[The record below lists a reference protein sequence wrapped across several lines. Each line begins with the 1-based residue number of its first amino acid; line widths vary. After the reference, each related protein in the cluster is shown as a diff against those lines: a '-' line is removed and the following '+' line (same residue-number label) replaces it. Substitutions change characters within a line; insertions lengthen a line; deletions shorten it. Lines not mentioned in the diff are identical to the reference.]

1 MNEKLPTIQF
11 IRENIAWIIP
21 VAISILTAMGYALA
35 YYFEVGFCNQWEIP
49 TNLIQVGL
57 SNVLFCAFRLII
69 VLGLTWIIWY
79 LYLFNQ
85 IKRAPEKLRSILHP
99 IAGLFFIVILY
110 IITYWDMWKEWI
122 LLLIAVLA
130 VAITFILYELGT
142 LIAKHIFRRKASG
155 VVEKKGNI
163 GNTLTIKK
171 VVFIALSIVFIL
183 FWTSYFIGQADAKK
197 QDKFLTIST
206 PQYSAVLRI
215 YGDNIICQPLDK
227 SVDSENQTVKYTLKG
242 NIFVIRLSNT
252 TEHIL
257 NLENTGR
264 LIK

>member
-1 MNEKLPTIQF
+1 MNEKPPTIQF

-35 YYFEVGFCNQWEIP
+35 YLFEVGFCNQCGIP

-57 SNVLFCAFRLII
+57 SNVLSCAFRLII

-79 LYLFNQ
+79 AYLFNQ
-85 IKRAPEKLRSILHP
+85 IKHAPNKLRSTLYLIV
-99 IAGLFFIVILY
+99 GLCFPLIIY
-110 IITYWDMWKEWI
+110 IITYEDMWKEWI
-122 LLLIAVLA
+122 SQLIAVFT
-130 VAITFILYELGT
+130 VAIIFISYE
-142 LIAKHIFRRKASG
+142 LIAKYIFRRKTSG
-155 VVEKKGNI
+155 VVEKKGN
-163 GNTLTIKK
+163 
-171 VVFIALSIVFIL
+171 VVIIALIIVFIL
-183 FWTSYFIGQADAKK
+183 FWTSHFIGQADAKI
-197 QDKFLTIST
+197 QDKFLTISI

>member
-1 MNEKLPTIQF
+1 MNEKPPTIQF
-11 IRENIAWIIP
+11 MEKNIAWVIP

-35 YYFEVGFCNQWEIP
+35 YFFEVGFCNQCGIP
-49 TNLIQVGL
+49 TNLIQVRL
-57 SNVLFCAFRLII
+57 SNVLSCAFRLII
-69 VLGLTWIIWY
+69 VLGLTWLIWY
-79 LYLFNQ
+79 AFLFNQ
-85 IKRAPEKLRSILHP
+85 IKRAPDKLRSTLYLIG
-99 IAGLFFIVILY
+99 GLFFPLIIY
-110 IITYWDMWKEWI
+110 IITYLDMWKEWI
-122 LLLIAVLA
+122 SQLIAVLA
-130 VAITFILYELGT
+130 VAIIFISYE
-142 LIAKHIFRRKASG
+142 LIAKYIFRRKTSG

-183 FWTSYFIGQADAKK
+183 FWTSHFIGQADAKK
-197 QDKFLTIST
+197 QDKFLTISI

-242 NIFVIRLSNT
+242 NIFVVRLSNT
-252 TEHIL
+252 MEHVL